1 MSAGAAA
8 FLAAARNAVL
18 SALRQHDL
26 VTATVALERLSALRD
41 SADGAA
47 TARARAQAELGDL
60 WSLLRDYARARMH
73 YDRAIALSPS
83 ESRYWF
89 NRAAVLRFL
98 GDLSAAEHDYDEV
111 LRLTPED
118 AHAYLNRSELR
129 VQSADRNH
137 VPQLERALAAAHG
150 WQSEVPLRYALAK
163 EYDDLGEHALA
174 WQHLSAGAALR
185 RRHLQYNARV
195 DLDTADWISAAYP
208 ASLSFSGGC
217 QSEEPIFI
225 IGMPRTGSTLVDR
238 ILSSHSQVYSA
249 GELPDFS
256 AAVVAA
262 VQRLLGRDAPRQE
275 LIAASAG
282 LDFTALGEEYLRRTR
297 PRTGNTPRFTDKLP
311 INYLYAGMIVRALP
325 NARII
330 HVTRDPVATCYGIF
344 KVLFE
349 KSTRPNQLF
358 SYLRYYYQASRDF
371 RLLSMLPD
379 GVVGHSAS
387 KVYDFF
393 QNMSSIIGEI
403 RDAETMEHAI
413 VFAET
418 GHLCMSTLHSN
429 SASQTLDRIINFFPE
444 ERRKQL
450 LMDLSSN
457 LKSIISQRLVR
468 KEDGSGRIAA
478 IEILLNTPIVADK
491 LLKGEFHDLKEI
503 MGKSRELGM
512 RTFDYSLFELYDNG
526 VIDYDEAIRN
536 ADSANELRLNI
547 KLNSKRSPPSNTG
560 IYHQLS

>member
-195 DLDTADWISAAYP
+195 DLDA

-349 KSTRPNQLF
+349 QGYPF
-358 SYLRYYYQASRDF
+358 SYDLIELADYYAAYY
-371 RLLSMLPD
+371 RLMAHWRHALP
-379 GVVGHSAS
+379 G
-387 KVYDFF
+387 
-393 QNMSSIIGEI
+393 
-403 RDAETMEHAI
+403 
-413 VFAET
+413 
-418 GHLCMSTLHSN
+418 
-429 SASQTLDRIINFFPE
+429 RIIDFSYE
-444 ERRKQL
+444 ELVAAPGERVPQL
-450 LMDLSSN
+450 LHAVGLSWQPAC
-457 LKSIISQRLVR
+457 L
-468 KEDGSGRIAA
+468 
-478 IEILLNTPIVADK
+478 
-491 LLKGEFHDLKEI
+491 EFHKNPSPVATASAAQVRRPIYSSAVTQWRHYE
-503 MGKSRELGM
+503 RELQPLAARLKAG
-512 RTFDYSLFELYDNG
+512 G
-526 VIDYDEAIRN
+526 VPLAKQ
-536 ADSANELRLNI
+536 S
-547 KLNSKRSPPSNTG
+547 
-560 IYHQLS
+560 